1 MKRFALAITML
12 GLTACGA
19 GEPKITSFTLN
30 PSTIAKG
37 GSTTVT
43 IAIENFT
50 LIPDD
55 DGAQALRPSHEGV
68 ADNDSGHL
76 HIYLDDTMTN
86 PVVMTAS
93 TTFSVK
99 TSSTISLGDHK
110 LIAQLRRTDHLIVS
124 PEVKAEAAFKVQ

>member
-1 MKRFALAITML
+1 MTRFVLVLTVVGLA
-12 GLTACGA
+12 ACGA

-43 IAIENFT
+43 IAVENFT
-50 LIPDD
+50 LIDHGN
-55 DGAQALRPSHEGV
+55 GAQALRPSHEGV

-93 TTFSVK
+93 TTFTVK
-99 TSSTISLGDHK
+99 TSSTIATGDHK
-110 LIAQLRRTDHLIVS
+110 LIAQLRRVDHLLVS

>member
-1 MKRFALAITML
+1 MKRFALALTVF
-12 GLTACGA
+12 GLAACGA

-43 IAIENFT
+43 IVVENFT
-50 LIPDD
+50 MISDH

-86 PVVMTAS
+86 PLVMTAS
-93 TTFSVK
+93 TTFTVK
-99 TSSTISLGDHK
+99 TSSTIAAGDHK
-110 LIAQLRRTDHLIVS
+110 LIAQLRRIDHLLVS
-124 PEVKAEAAFKVQ
+124 PEVKAEAALKIQ